1 MKINLWQYII
11 PLEGYYNRTNTYTS
25 FCNHFNNST
34 CYYRC
39 LSSRRRPCSF
49 WVIFIK
55 SWRDLEK
62 VVKLVRRDGKAV
74 EALLAIVGSVTDI
87 ILSDLDKTVGFV
99 AKNTW
104 AFMVVIVGSIGI
116 SLIQNV
122 KNQKIHR

>member
-1 MKINLWQYII
+1 M
-11 PLEGYYNRTNTYTS
+11 
-25 FCNHFNNST
+25 
-34 CYYRC
+34 
-39 LSSRRRPCSF
+39 
-49 WVIFIK
+49 
-55 SWRDLEK
+55 
-62 VVKLVRRDGKAV
+62 VKLVRRDGKAV

-122 KNQKIHR
+122 KNQKVHR